1 MKKIVLF
8 VLLSMTTSLIWAQSK
23 KTEEVSFWVAGVCG
37 MCEKTI
43 ENALDVKGIITADYD
58 LNTHQIHVVYRP
70 DKINID
76 KMHALINAAGY
87 DTENSTC
94 TEEQYNRVHGCCKYR
109 ELKNH

>member
-8 VLLSMTTSLIWAQSK
+8 VLLSVTTNFIWAQSK

-43 ENALDVKGIITADYD
+43 ENALDVKGVITADYD
-58 LNTHQIHVVYRP
+58 LETHQVHVVYRP
-70 DKINID
+70 AKITVD
-76 KMHALINAAGY
+76 QMHVLINAAGY
-87 DTENSTC
+87 DTEKSAC
-94 TEEQYNRVHGCCKYR
+94 TVEQYNRVHGCCKYR